1 MTNSLGQ
8 ILEIKDLIDSKQ
20 FSEAGK
26 KLKKLKFNLELK
38 RLFEFQ
44 IIVQNKKT
52 KLKKFK
58 ITYYDN
64 LKYFE
69 ELGKLAR
76 QEYSET
82 LLGNYYLARYYEE
95 SGQSKKAMRT
105 YQSAYML
112 EEVGGY
118 TKDDMFERADQ
129 IKRDFGY

>member
-26 KLKKLKFNLELK
+26 KLKKLKSNLELK

-44 IIVQNKKT
+44 ILVQNKKT

-58 ITYYDN
+58 ITYYEN

-69 ELGKLAR
+69 GLGKKKFLILFHNLA
-76 QEYSET
+76 
-82 LLGNYYLARYYEE
+82 GDYY
-95 SGQSKKAMRT
+95 
-105 YQSAYML
+105 
-112 EEVGGY
+112 
-118 TKDDMFERADQ
+118 FDQ
-129 IKRDFGY
+129 NKFGHAINDYDY